1 MARCSKCQKGLHT
14 TYIRLGPKA
23 VFTKLS
29 YYCINCK
36 SYTEN
41 PYTET
46 KPYTENNSQAFRGAQ
61 KQAQNRMLRPG
72 FEPGICDSKGRN
84 A

>member
-23 VFTKLS
+23 VFTKLG

-41 PYTET
+41 
-46 KPYTENNSQAFRGAQ
+46 NSQAFRGAR
-61 KQAQNRMLRPG
+61 KQTQNRMLRPG
-72 FEPGICDSKGRN
+72 FEPGIVALRGRN